1 MRGLATEMKRLRK
14 MGVGFKIL
22 FVVGLTLLAGLLLE
36 DRIMIRGARE
46 HVLDLALG
54 DAAFHNRIVESNLI
68 SLMHSGV
75 ANTSAGATHELIEA
89 AREDIRS
96 KYGEQIRDLRLI
108 HGPRFVETLADPKI
122 AAEYKFDPRELPQ
135 NENER
140 RALRGETVSEI
151 DESKSSATS
160 ILPIRFQNQCLTCHN
175 AKAGDVAAA
184 LLTTV
189 NLDSYLATFE
199 TIKKRNRLLSLA
211 TGFLLLFLLFFL
223 LHRLIVRPLATVRK
237 MAGDIAS
244 SGDLS
249 QRISLSAHDEIGDLI
264 ASFNRM
270 AENLEASTVSS
281 RFADNVFDSIT
292 EMLIVANP
300 DGTIRFINRSV
311 TDTLGYLPLD
321 LVGETLP
328 LLWKGKSAV
337 PPSKFDFSQIK
348 LGHPIEN
355 TFLHKDGRWIPVST
369 SYWAIRNQKGEIEG
383 YTCIARG
390 R

>member
-1 MRGLATEMKRLRK
+1 

-22 FVVGLTLLAGLLLE
+22 FVVGLTLLAGFLLE

-46 HVLDLALG
+46 HVLNLALG

-75 ANTSAGATHELIEA
+75 ANTSAMATRELIEA
-89 AREDIRS
+89 AGKAIQS
-96 KYGEQIRDLRLI
+96 KYGGQIRDLRLI
-108 HGPRFVETLADPKI
+108 HDTRFAETLADPKI
-122 AAEYKFDPRELPQ
+122 AAEYAESRVDPRELPQ

-140 RALRGETVSEI
+140 RALKGEPVSEI
-151 DESKSSATS
+151 DESKSTATS
-160 ILPIRFQNQCLTCHN
+160 ILPIRFQNPCLTCHN

-184 LLTTV
+184 LSTTI
-189 NLDSYLATFE
+189 NLDSYLITFE

-211 TGFLLLFLLFFL
+211 TGSLLLFFLFIL

-249 QRISLSAHDEIGDLI
+249 QRISLIAHDEIGDLI

-270 AENLEASTVSS
+270 AENLEASTISS
-281 RFADNVFDSIT
+281 QFADRVFDSIT

-328 LLWKGKSAV
+328 ILWKGKSAA
-337 PPSKFDFSQIK
+337 PPSTFDFSQIK

-355 TFLHKDGRWIPVST
+355 TFLHKGGRRIPVST

-383 YTCIARG
+383 YTCIARDINK
-390 R
+390 RTL